1 MFKTEWKSR
10 THGSK
15 PTAFSRKVAL
25 VCSALMPMPNGP
37 TLADA
42 ALDDLVSTLLIRS
55 ELQARLFNQG
65 QMDRWL
71 KVANLGDTFTLMQPF
86 GGPVSHGFNATP
98 ERLAALAAAFQNG
111 DARLELEQSIA
122 SDDIVVLVYVE
133 RQDGEVH
140 GLPKQ
145 DWSLRVTQ
153 VFQRHGDDWKLVH
166 RHADPLVRG
175 LTLETTA
182 ALAAGRPLAV
192 TENFGK

>member
-10 THGSK
+10 TQGSK

-25 VCSALMPMPNGP
+25 VCGALMPLSGGP
-37 TLADA
+37 ALADT
-42 ALDDLVSTLLIRS
+42 ALEAIVTTLLARS
-55 ELQARLFNQG
+55 ELQAKLFNVG
-65 QMDRWL
+65 DMERWL
-71 KVANLGDTFTLMQPF
+71 EVANLGDTFTLMQPF
-86 GGPVSHGFNATP
+86 GGPVSHGFSATP

-140 GLPKQ
+140 GLPQQ

-153 VFQRHGDDWKLVH
+153 VFQRHGNDWKLVH

-182 ALAAGRPLAV
+182 ALAAGRPLAA
-192 TENFGK
+192 TTNLGK